1 MEKLS
6 ASKLFSFFAGVVA
19 PVINLYIRIYSQ
31 ILVKISNGSNYRVF
45 RAMGETVPLS

>member
-6 ASKLFSFFAGVVA
+6 VSKLFSFFAGVVA
-19 PVINLYIRIYSQ
+19 PVINLYIRIYLQ
-31 ILVKISNGSNYRVF
+31 ILVKISNGSNRVF